1 MFDSAG
7 GKIKISLLLLITGMF
22 LFSPGFLFAQ
32 SVNTEL
38 DNFITA
44 YYHSKQVPSISAGV
58 AKNGKITWLG
68 ARGYADIE
76 NMVPATNKTVYRI
89 ASISK
94 SITAVAVMQLVEQ
107 KKIDLDA
114 DVRRYIPYLPQYKWK
129 FTTRQLLNHTSGVR
143 DYRTGEFDSKIYY
156 KNTKEVVQYIAKDSL
171 AYEPGTQYR
180 YSTIAYNLLAAI
192 IEHVSGISFSD
203 YLEKHIFSP
212 AGMLSTHVELQQ
224 DIILYRAH
232 GYTRDGFRKIRN
244 APLADLSIKYPGGGL
259 ISTSEDLL
267 KFAVNLMQGKLI
279 SHAMLDTMLVPTK
292 LKSGKYIS
300 YGLGFGLGTDT
311 KGRKYFSHTGGGTG
325 FSSLLMMYP
334 SERLATVHLTN
345 IRDRNLDNPAETL
358 AEIMLREKFQVP
370 KKSFA
375 DYLVNI
381 ARSGNVD
388 SAITAIK
395 DVNPKITAEYNVSN
409 EEYLLFGNDLLNMG
423 RSIDGIRFF
432 KFYINEYPKDAKGF
446 VGLGDAYYKDGN
458 IGLAIN
464 SFRLAL
470 RLDPF
475 NAYAEKMI
483 KKLNRRRP

>member
-1 MFDSAG
+1 MFDLAG

-156 KNTKEVVQYIAKDSL
+156 KNTKEVVQYITKDSL

-192 IEHVSGISFSD
+192 IEHVSGMSFSD

-212 AGMLSTHVELQQ
+212 AGMQSTHVELQQ

-232 GYTRDGFRKIRN
+232 GYMKDGFRKIRN
-244 APLADLSIKYPGGGL
+244 APLADLSIKYPGGGM

-300 YGLGFGLGTDT
+300 YGLGFGLGTDS

-345 IRDRNLDNPAETL
+345 VRDRNLDNPAETL